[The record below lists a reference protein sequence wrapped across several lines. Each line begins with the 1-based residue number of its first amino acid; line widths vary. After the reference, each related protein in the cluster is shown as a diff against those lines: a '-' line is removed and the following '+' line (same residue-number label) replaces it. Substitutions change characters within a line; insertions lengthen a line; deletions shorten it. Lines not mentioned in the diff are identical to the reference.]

1 MHITSLLLA
10 TRLVVQSQAHDTLNP
25 AAHRAL
31 NDLRY
36 LAEDAREGR
45 GVGTRGLEEA
55 GRYLARAFRTI
66 GLAPGGDS
74 GTYFQT
80 FVISPDAPAA
90 IHSDVGGKTIRNVI
104 GVLRGHSLTQRGEIV
119 VVGAHYDHL
128 GYGGFG
134 ALDDP
139 DSTGKVHNGADD
151 NASGTTA
158 LLEVARRLVGRR
170 LDRTVLFIAFSGEEM
185 GDLGSAYYVAHATVP
200 VDSIYTMLNMDMV
213 GRLRNAKLIVSGAG
227 TTKEFSALLDSLN
240 RSGGSEPRFDLR
252 ASGDGWGPSDHAS
265 FYAAKRPVL
274 HFFTDLH
281 EDYHRTTDDWQK
293 INIVGLE
300 SVADF
305 VADAAT
311 ALADRRA
318 PLTFVDAP
326 PPQVAAGGSGYGA
339 YLGTIPDMS
348 ESPGGVRI
356 TGTRA
361 GSPAQQAGLTAGD
374 IITAIGAK
382 TVANLYDMTDALRS
396 HQAGDTVVIVVKRDT
411 TFVRLTAVLG
421 KRSS

>member
-1 MHITSLLLA
+1 MLITSLLLA
-10 TRLVVQSQAHDTLNP
+10 TRLVVQTQAHDTLNP

-31 NDLRY
+31 NDLHY
-36 LAEDAREGR
+36 LADDAREGR
-45 GVGTRGLEEA
+45 GVGTRGLEQA
-55 GRYLARAFRTI
+55 GGYLAQAFKTI
-66 GLAPGGDS
+66 GLAAGGDS

-80 FVISPDAPAA
+80 FVISRDAPAA
-90 IHSDVGGKTIRNVI
+90 IHTDAGGKTIRNVI
-104 GVLRGHSLTQRGEIV
+104 GVLRGRSPTLRGEVIV
-119 VVGAHYDHL
+119 IGAHYDHL

-158 LLEVARRLVGRR
+158 LLEVARRLVARR
-170 LDRTVLFIAFSGEEM
+170 LDRTVVFIAFSGEEL
-185 GDLGSAYYVAHATVP
+185 GDLGSGYYVAHPTVP
-200 VDSIYTMLNMDMV
+200 MDSIYTMLNMDMV
-213 GRLRNAKLIVSGAG
+213 GRLRNAKLIVSGAA
-227 TTKEFSALLDSLN
+227 TTKEFPALLDSLN
-240 RSGGSEPRFDLR
+240 RSGGADPRFDLR

-281 EDYHRTTDDWQK
+281 GDYHRTTDDWDK

-300 SVADF
+300 AVADF

-311 ALADRRA
+311 TLAGRRG

-326 PPQVAAGGSGYGA
+326 PPQASAGGSGYGA
-339 YLGTIPDMS
+339 YLGTVPDMS

-361 GSPAQQAGLTAGD
+361 GSPAEHAGLTAGD
-374 IITAIGAK
+374 IITQIGAK

-396 HQAGDTVVIVVKRDT
+396 HQAGDTVVIVVKRDST
-411 TFVRLTAVLG
+411 LVRLTAVLG

>member
-1 MHITSLLLA
+1 MLITSLLLA
-10 TRLVVQSQAHDTLNP
+10 TRLVVQTQAHDTLNP

-31 NDLRY
+31 NDLHY
-36 LAEDAREGR
+36 LADDAREGR

-55 GRYLARAFRTI
+55 GSYLARAFKTI

-80 FVISPDAPAA
+80 FVISHDAPAA
-90 IHSDVGGKTIRNVI
+90 IHTDAGGKTIRNVI
-104 GVLRGHSLTQRGEIV
+104 GVLRGRSPTLRNEII

-134 ALDDP
+134 ALDEP

-170 LDRTVLFIAFSGEEM
+170 PERTVLFIAFSGEEL
-185 GDLGSAYYVAHATVP
+185 GDLGSGYYVAHPTVP
-200 VDSIYTMLNMDMV
+200 MDSIYTMLNMDMV
-213 GRLRNAKLIVSGAG
+213 GRLRNAKLIVSGAA
-227 TTKEFSALLDSLN
+227 TTKEFPALLDSLN
-240 RSGGSEPRFDLR
+240 RSGGSDPRFDLR

-281 EDYHRTTDDWQK
+281 GDYHRTTDDWDK

-300 SVADF
+300 AVADF

-311 ALADRRA
+311 TLADRRGA
-318 PLTFVDAP
+318 LTFVDAP
-326 PPQVAAGGSGYGA
+326 PPQASAGGSGYGA
-339 YLGTIPDMS
+339 YLGTVPDMS
-348 ESPGGVRI
+348 GSPGGVRI

-361 GSPAQQAGLTAGD
+361 GSPAEHAGLTAGD
-374 IITAIGAK
+374 IITQIGAK

-411 TFVRLTAVLG
+411 TLVRLTAVLG

>member
-1 MHITSLLLA
+1 MLITSLLLA
-10 TRLVVQSQAHDTLNP
+10 TRLVVQTQAHDTLNP

-31 NDLRY
+31 NDLHY
-36 LAEDAREGR
+36 LADDAREGR

-55 GRYLARAFRTI
+55 GRYLAQAFKTI

-80 FVISPDAPAA
+80 FVISHDAPAA
-90 IHSDVGGKTIRNVI
+90 IHTDAGGKTIRNVI
-104 GVLRGHSLTQRGEIV
+104 GVLRGRSPALRGEII

-139 DSTGKVHNGADD
+139 DSTGKIHNGADD

-158 LLEVARRLVGRR
+158 LLEVARRLVTRR
-170 LDRTVLFIAFSGEEM
+170 PERTVLFIAFSGEEL
-185 GDLGSAYYVAHATVP
+185 GDLGSGYYVAHPTVP
-200 VDSIYTMLNMDMV
+200 MDSIYTMLNMDMV
-213 GRLRNAKLIVSGAG
+213 GRLRNAKLIVSGAA
-227 TTKEFSALLDSLN
+227 TTKEFPALLDSLN
-240 RSGGSEPRFDLR
+240 RSGGSDPRFDLR

-281 EDYHRTTDDWQK
+281 GDYHRTTDDWDK

-300 SVADF
+300 EVADF
-305 VADAAT
+305 VADAAAT
-311 ALADRRA
+311 LADRRG
-318 PLTFVDAP
+318 PLTFVDVP
-326 PPQVAAGGSGYGA
+326 PPQTSMGGSGYGA
-339 YLGTIPDMS
+339 YLGTVPDMS

-361 GSPAQQAGLTAGD
+361 GSPAEHAGLTAGD
-374 IITAIGAK
+374 IITQIGAK

-396 HQAGDTVVIVVKRDT
+396 HQAGDTVVIVVKRDSAL
-411 TFVRLTAVLG
+411 VRLTAVLG